1 MEGGQKAYLPL
12 EDSCKMHTAYI
23 GSDISGSGCSIHFK
37 QVSGSSSSMDLKHYP
52 AMTASLFTEFVFS
65 CSNDAAQLTN
75 ATLAFTNVVDTVII
89 NAVVETFVQSYR
101 STSLA
106 TKFSV
111 KNP

>member
-1 MEGGQKAYLPL
+1 MEGGQEVYLPL

-65 CSNDAAQLTN
+65 CSNDAAQVTN
-75 ATLAFTNVVDTVII
+75 ATLVLKML
-89 NAVVETFVQSYR
+89 
-101 STSLA
+101 SLL
-106 TKFSV
+106 
-111 KNP
+111 